1 MLIVFLIVLCTDIL
15 FTSFKK
21 YDYSFN
27 DRLVV
32 IEGIVKN
39 KVEKKKYNQY
49 KVGSYLVND
58 YSKNFN
64 LMIGQNVVVKGK
76 FKSLD
81 NMKFNNFDY
90 GRYVKSTG
98 CKGIIYIKSYNISG
112 VNLLYKY
119 IGKFKLRIRNIT
131 RYLYKEYSNFV
142 NSILL
147 GESSD
152 LEEEEK
158 IMFKRT
164 GTSHIIAISGLHTG
178 ILCLIITFLIRGVNN
193 LYKLFILM
201 VFMFIFSVMV
211 GSSPSVLRAIFFSLV
226 LYFSVFVDRKRDG
239 ISTLAFIGVLL
250 IFSNPFIVYNVSFQL
265 SFLST
270 LSIIYFGP
278 FFYRVIKF
286 RLISITI
293 SSNILTLPI
302 IYYTFGGI
310 PLLSILGNII
320 VVPFIAVIMYLS
332 IISILLYKILLISK
346 IVAFINLSI
355 IKNVYCLLDKV
366 GNLSFAY
373 LDINNPKFYI
383 VLVYYI
389 VVFTYIVYWE
399 IKEMREQDNGLQGYY
414 KEY

>member
-21 YDYSFN
+21 YDNSFN

-58 YSKNFN
+58 YSKDFN

-81 NMKFNNFDY
+81 NIKFNNFDY

-98 CKGIIYIKSYNISG
+98 CKGIINIKSYNISG

-119 IGKFKLRIRNIT
+119 IGKFKLCIRNIT

-147 GESSD
+147 GESSG
-152 LEEEEK
+152 LEKEEK

-178 ILCLIITFLIRGVNN
+178 ILCVIIAFIIRGVNKF
-193 LYKLFILM
+193 YKLFILM

-250 IFSNPFIVYNVSFQL
+250 IFNNPFIVYNVSFQL

-270 LSIIYFGP
+270 LSIIYFEP

-332 IISILLYKILLISK
+332 IISILMYKILLISK

-389 VVFTYIVYWE
+389 VVFTYMVYWE